1 MYLETST
8 EQGPSEAR
16 GEDGNRRDG
25 LNDSLARDIEDG
37 GGLLDIEGEETTGNT
52 VDIWL
57 EKLDTELAASE
68 VDEGGEGNER
78 NETLALM

>member
-1 MYLETST
+1 MYLETRT
-8 EQGPSEAR
+8 EQGLSEAR

-37 GGLLDIEGEETTGNT
+37 GGLLDMEGEETAGNN

-57 EKLDTELAASE
+57 EKLNTELAALE
-68 VDEGGEGNER
+68 VD
-78 NETLALM
+78 

>member
-8 EQGPSEAR
+8 EQGLSEAR

-37 GGLLDIEGEETTGNT
+37 GGLLDMEGEETAGNS

-57 EKLDTELAASE
+57 EKLITELAALD
-68 VDEGGEGNER
+68 VD
-78 NETLALM
+78 